1 MHPPL
6 RFRTLAPC
14 ALSALALVACAQ
26 RSEGG
31 GPPLAPG
38 AQRVVV
44 TTVVE
49 WPSAGEVATRLAS
62 IGGVPVR
69 DADNDS
75 PRNYRMTLDCADAD
89 TCRDAIRRIAEAR
102 TFVQFI
108 AVDNRQ
114 RVPRKPDREAAR

>member
-1 MHPPL
+1 MHAPS
-6 RFRTLAPC
+6 RFRPVVAAAMA
-14 ALSALALVACAQ
+14 ALGLTACAQ
-26 RSEGG
+26 GGERS

-49 WPSAGEVATRLAS
+49 WPSAAEVASRVAG

-69 DADNDS
+69 DAEHDT

-89 TCRDAIRRIAEAR
+89 VCRDAMKRIAEAR
-102 TFVQFI
+102 SFVQFI
-108 AVDNRQ
+108 AVDSRQ
-114 RVPRKPDREAAR
+114 RVPRKPERDAAR

>member
-1 MHPPL
+1 MHAPT
-6 RFRTLAPC
+6 RFRPLAV
-14 ALSALALVACAQ
+14 LWLAAVAACAQ
-26 RSEGG
+26 SGERA

-49 WPSAGEVATRLAS
+49 WPSAAEVASRVAG

-69 DADNDS
+69 DAAIDS
-75 PRNYRMTLDCADAD
+75 PRNYRMTLDCADAAA
-89 TCRDAIRRIAEAR
+89 CHDAIKRIAAAR

-108 AVDNRQ
+108 GADDRQ
-114 RVPRKPDREAAR
+114 RVPRKPERDASR